1 MRSLSTKL
9 RHLPRAI
16 LAMWVLTS
24 STLVSAQDDSDQD
37 VATAGTTDGP
47 AEIHLQRAGGV
58 TSSSLELGQQL
69 HLEVVITPG
78 NDPVTGYTFYLAY
91 DADVFSLVAGSGEG
105 SDAKPFADGE
115 FLNGVE
121 LLNRFE
127 NRDGQTILSFAEAA
141 GVQRQVVTEAGVAAT
156 LSLDANR
163 RPLGDETV
171 LELLAV
177 GRDRMSHYTSSVAPG
192 TEQNFGSP
200 LGAMTLRVT
209 GFQIRDLPDTTVVEG
224 AGDQVIFADLN
235 QFADQIGA
243 QVIWSASFIEGLN
256 TTVESDGRV
265 TVRPEGIV
273 GEREVIF
280 TAFEIGEGNED
291 RDTVMIQ
298 IQSPPRIAGFPPTI
312 TFAED
317 SFSGFVHLDDVVTD
331 LDDLDEKLSW
341 RVTNTSTFAEVIIDA
356 QRRALFS
363 AAPDSFG
370 TAQIELVVVDET
382 GLTATVSTQ
391 IIVTP
396 VNDPPL
402 VQRREPVYPRL
413 GADGAATVPLA
424 DLLSDADDP
433 LTSLD
438 IELLADNGLQAEVSE
453 DGTQIVISATEAG
466 RGVIQIMASDSEQTV
481 EGRLV
486 AIVLE
491 QDQNIGPKIGP
502 LTPLRFIQG
511 ITGTLDLADL
521 ATDDSPAASL
531 LWTPVAPDELHPS
544 VTGTTLLVSAQP
556 DFVGPSTVVLL
567 VTDSELNQDS
577 ATLPVIVLSNDE
589 PAAPFV
595 HAVPKIGLVS
605 AKVAGAETDSVV
617 ILLDEV
623 VDDPDTPITQ
633 LVWKATASSGL
644 WAHLDSAMR
653 RVTLTAQVGLAGIHM
668 LTLTATDPQGLKH
681 TRSIP
686 VLVSEPGG
694 GPILN
699 VPAQVVLDHT
709 GDRGHVDLDALVFD
723 GEDFDS
729 ELLWTVGAAEGVVAE
744 LDPVNHLLRVQRS
757 DDSDVSPPPSEALLL
772 LTVEDTQGQT
782 QSKILNVQLPP
793 VFDVLALPELVV
805 FPGGTDSSLVLSDFA
820 QFETEPVALVWEVA
834 MPAKVTARIDTP
846 TLRLHVTSP
855 DPEFI
860 GFEVLQF
867 TATDLSGRSRTATSR
882 VSVRGRGLA
891 PQIRALPS
899 VLVRAGE
906 QNTDVD
912 LDDFVV
918 DDDADSNLIWSV
930 SSPTDVVVKVDS
942 LTHTVSVT
950 PLETAS
956 GPRTAQLL
964 VRDPAGNTA
973 LALLEITVLRGGEPP
988 ILTELPQLLLIAGTP
1003 EQALTLDLF
1012 VSDADTPVED
1022 LTWLASAEP
1031 GIGARVEDR
1040 RLHLS
1045 VPAGQQGVRRV
1056 IIAAVDPQGNRDEAP
1071 LTIFIQQDDQAPTI
1085 SIQARR
1091 NQLTPDRL
1099 DLEFTTDE
1107 DLGTAPQ
1114 IELNGVSVIPIL
1126 TGSGM
1131 WSVAYPIPVNEE
1143 NQRLT
1148 VGVRASD
1155 AAGNESTREV
1165 EISLRRVGAAGG
1177 SALSADNAASVN
1189 VPDAAAQPGRIVVL
1203 REMDAKDLPEGAD
1216 DGGPVYEL
1224 DVAAGN
1230 EINQPIILSL
1240 FAGSAILD
1248 PLQGV
1253 QRWNPMSA
1261 DWEDVPAAVDTA
1273 SAWVSAALR
1282 KPGLYRRGQ
1291 VEPENRRVAQRL
1303 SNHPNPFNGMTQI
1316 EYEVTRSGPV
1326 RVEIYNILGQ
1336 RVRLLVD
1343 DPLQQDGLWAI
1354 EWDGRGDRGIPLGS
1368 GVYYY
1373 QVQEAGG
1380 IRLRSMLL
1388 LR

>member
-1 MRSLSTKL
+1 MSMRLLPNRPRRLL
-9 RHLPRAI
+9 RAFLAI
-16 LAMWVLTS
+16 WVLS
-24 STLVSAQDDSDQD
+24 SLAVAAAQDDAGQQ
-37 VATAGTTDGP
+37 AGTTDGP
-47 AEIHLQRAGGV
+47 AEIRLQRAGDE
-58 TSSSLELGQQL
+58 TSSSVELGQQL

-78 NDPVTGYTFYLAY
+78 TDPVTGYTFYLSY
-91 DADVFSLVAGSGEG
+91 DADVFSLVAASGEG
-105 SDAKPFADGE
+105 SEAKPFADGD
-115 FLNGVE
+115 FLDGVE
-121 LLNRFE
+121 LLNRSE
-127 NRDGQTILSFAEAA
+127 HEDGQTILSMAEAG
-141 GVQRQVVTEAGVAAT
+141 GVRRPLVTEAGIAAT
-156 LSLDANR
+156 LTLDVNR
-163 RPLGDETV
+163 RPFGDETV

-177 GRDRMSHYTSSVAPG
+177 GHRMSHYTSSVAPG
-192 TEQNFGSP
+192 AEQNFGSP
-200 LGAMTLRVT
+200 LGSLALRVT
-209 GFQIRDLPDTTVVEG
+209 GFQIQDLPDTTVVEG
-224 AGDQVIFADLN
+224 AGEQVVFADLD
-235 QFADQIGA
+235 QFVDQIGA
-243 QVIWSASFIEGLN
+243 QVMWSSNFIDGLN
-256 TTVESDGRV
+256 TTIEPGGRV
-265 TVRPEGIV
+265 TMRPEGIV
-273 GEREVIF
+273 GEHQVIF
-280 TAFEIGEGNED
+280 RAHEDGEGNED
-291 RDTVMIQ
+291 IDTVSIRVL
-298 IQSPPRIAGFPPTI
+298 SPPRISGFPPTI

-317 SFSGFVHLDDVVTD
+317 SFSGFVQLDDVVSD
-331 LDDLDEKLSW
+331 LDDLDQDLTWKTTNSANFAI
-341 RVTNTSTFAEVIIDA
+341 VTIDA

-370 TAQIELVVVDET
+370 TTQIELVVVDET
-382 GLTATVSTQ
+382 GLTDTVRTQ
-391 IIVTP
+391 VIVTP

-402 VQRREPVYPRL
+402 IQRREPVYPRL

-424 DLLSDADDP
+424 ELLSDADDP
-433 LTSLD
+433 LTGLD
-438 IELLADNGLQAEVSE
+438 IELLADNGLQAQVSE
-453 DGTQIVISATEAG
+453 DGTEIVISGSEAG
-466 RGVIQIMASDSEQTV
+466 RGLIQIMASDSEQTV

-491 QDQNIGPKIGP
+491 EDQSIGPQIGP
-502 LTPLRFIQG
+502 LTPLRFLQG
-511 ITGTLDLADL
+511 ITGTLDLANL
-521 ATDDSPAASL
+521 ATDDSPASSL
-531 LWTPVAPDELHPS
+531 FWTPVAPNELHPS

-556 DFVGPSTVVLL
+556 DFVGPSAVVLI
-567 VTDSELNQDS
+567 VTDAELHQDS
-577 ATLPVIVLSNDE
+577 ATLPVIVLSSDE
-589 PAAPFV
+589 AAAPFV
-595 HAVPKIGLVS
+595 HTVAKIGLVS
-605 AKVAGAETDSVV
+605 AEAAGAQTDSVV
-617 ILLDEV
+617 IFLDEV
-623 VDDPDTPITQ
+623 VDDPDTPVTQ
-633 LVWKATASSGL
+633 LVWTATASSGL
-644 WAHLDSAMR
+644 QADLDSALR
-653 RVTLTAQVGLAGIHM
+653 RVTLTAQVGLAGIGS
-668 LTLTATDPQGLKH
+668 LTLTATDPQGMQH

-699 VPAQVVLDHT
+699 VPSQVVLEDA
-709 GDRGHVDLDALVFD
+709 GDKGRVDLDALVFD
-723 GEDFDS
+723 DEDFDS
-729 ELLWTVGAAEGVVAE
+729 ELLWTVGAAEGVVVE
-744 LDPVNHLLRVQRS
+744 LDPVSHLLRVQRS
-757 DDSDVSPPPSEALLL
+757 DESNVSPPPSEALIL

-793 VFDVLALPELVV
+793 VFDILALPELVV
-805 FPGGTDSSLVLSDFA
+805 FPGGEDSSLVLSDFS
-820 QFETEPVALVWEVA
+820 QFETDPVALDWQVG
-834 MPAKVTARIDTP
+834 MPVKLTARIDTSS
-846 TLRLHVTSP
+846 LRVHVASP

-867 TATDLSGRSRTATSR
+867 TATDPSGRSRTATAR

-918 DDDADSNLIWSV
+918 DDDADSNLTWSV
-930 SSPTDVVVKVDS
+930 SSPADVVVEVDS
-942 LTHTVSVT
+942 LTHIVSVT

-964 VRDPAGNTA
+964 VRDPAGNTD

-988 ILTELPQLLLIAGTP
+988 ILAELPQLLLIAGTP
-1003 EQALTLDLF
+1003 EQALNLDLF

-1040 RLHLS
+1040 RLLIS

-1056 IIAAVDPQGNRDEAP
+1056 IIAAIDPQGNRDEAP
-1071 LTIFIQQDDQAPTI
+1071 LTILIQQDDQAPTI
-1085 SIQARR
+1085 SIQASR
-1091 NQLTPDRL
+1091 NRLTPDRL

-1107 DLGTAPQ
+1107 DLGTSPQ
-1114 IELNGVSVIPIL
+1114 IELNGVSVMPSS
-1126 TGSGM
+1126 TGPGM

-1143 NQRLT
+1143 DQRLT

-1203 REMDAKDLPEGAD
+1203 RQMDASDLPEGAAE
-1216 DGGPVYEL
+1216 GGPVYEL

-1230 EINQPIILSL
+1230 QINEPIILSL
-1240 FAGSAILD
+1240 FAGSSILD
-1248 PLQGV
+1248 PLQGM
-1253 QRWNPMSA
+1253 QRWNPMLG

-1273 SAWVSAALR
+1273 SAWISAALR

-1291 VEPENRRVAQRL
+1291 VEPENRRAAQRL

-1326 RVEIYNILGQ
+1326 RVQIYNILGQ

-1354 EWDGRGDRGIPLGS
+1354 EWDGRSDGGGQLGS